1 MKQQQLV
8 TVMLSL
14 GTFAD
19 GENTLVGLYTD
30 VLKVPLEGNQK
41 IQALRSDLCFSE
53 CDLILY
59 LHYGE

>member
-1 MKQQQLV
+1 MKQLQLV
-8 TVMLSL
+8 KVMLSL

-41 IQALRSDLCFSE
+41 IQALRSDLCFLSV
-53 CDLILY
+53 I
-59 LHYGE
+59 